1 MVAIMVMCK
10 VRLGGK
16 KKLKPHRK
24 VKERRESRH
33 VLRKA
38 KKPQDKE
45 KRDRQI
51 EPLQRQAPI
60 PNGSGVSHPSPS
72 EMWLC

>member
-1 MVAIMVMCK
+1 MDTVVAIMVMCK

-38 KKPQDKE
+38 KKPRDKE
-45 KRDRQI
+45 KRDRQTDRTLA
-51 EPLQRQAPI
+51 ET
-60 PNGSGVSHPSPS
+60 SPYS
-72 EMWLC
+72 